1 MFASGLA
8 CCSQQ
13 GWSYDVGY
21 EAAFVVL
28 AAYGSEEVSMSDIGE
43 VECAL
48 GVIQPAEVGCGL
60 NHRVFDIVGPISD
73 ENKSSLTKKT
83 VA

>member
-1 MFASGLA
+1 
-8 CCSQQ
+8 
-13 GWSYDVGY
+13 
-21 EAAFVVL
+21 
-28 AAYGSEEVSMSDIGE
+28 MSDIGE